1 MEFLWKRTFSAELFH
16 EIFWPENLVQ
26 LRYFT
31 RLFRWRF
38 PNISNT
44 ILKYKQLFICTSQ
57 SYYRFLNL
65 VVHTWTFFENRFFWK
80 VQKILQESTWDRVL
94 FQYTWNL
101 KVVEW
106 IIFPYILE
114 ASFEINWIFTTNMYC
129 VCVKHEKLGN
139 CLSYFLCLH

>member
-16 EIFWPENLVQ
+16 EIFWPENSVQ

-38 PNISNT
+38 PKISNK
-44 ILKYKQLFICTSQ
+44 ILKSKQLFICTFQ
-57 SYYRFLNL
+57 SCYRFLNL
-65 VVHTWTFFENRFFWK
+65 VVDTWKFFENRFIWK
-80 VQKILQESTWDRVL
+80 VQKILQESTWDRAL

-106 IIFPYILE
+106 ISFPFILE
-114 ASFEINWIFTTNMYC
+114 VSFEINWIFTTKMYC
-129 VCVKHEKLGN
+129 ICVKHKKLGN
-139 CLSYFLCLH
+139 WLSCFLCLH